1 MQAPKPSLTGIVPYG
16 SRPISQSLLNQGQ
29 IFTEPIQNKLALF
42 AARHFGTKQLKNE
55 RIGRPRTRLIAASAA
70 SVSRRRKPPPST
82 NACGS
87 SPIGAQ
93 PSSAI
98 RSLAKLKT
106 IEKADEKE
114 AQRGASSLICKP
126 PRIGTATCA
135 SLPVRAAEFDEKN
148 IDS

>member
-1 MQAPKPSLTGIVPYG
+1 M
-16 SRPISQSLLNQGQ
+16 
-29 IFTEPIQNKLALF
+29 
-42 AARHFGTKQLKNE
+42 
-55 RIGRPRTRLIAASAA
+55 AASAA

-87 SPIGAQ
+87 SPTGVQ

-114 AQRGASSLICKP
+114 AQRWASSLMGNALNRFTLYIHDQDDLA
-126 PRIGTATCA
+126 RIVNSVARQLGTS
-135 SLPVRAAEFDEKN
+135 SLPKCPSELDFNETL
-148 IDS
+148 